1 MSCFPFVP
9 VESSLLRSFYNPST
23 YSMCSY
29 FYLIISSYMSDNLT
43 PGNVSHTIP
52 HVLKYNTG
60 ARGMLRRGLPGVG
73 TNTEGV
79 RGSYRVL

>member
-1 MSCFPFVP
+1 
-9 VESSLLRSFYNPST
+9 
-23 YSMCSY
+23 
-29 FYLIISSYMSDNLT
+29 MSDNLT
-43 PGNVSHTIP
+43 PGNVSHNIP

-79 RGSYRVL
+79 RGSHRVL